1 MSSSSFCTIFICTLI
16 FKTHSSM
23 RSRCG
28 VDSIIL
34 LYSKYFCIC
43 FCNGNEIHDNVCGPK
58 RLKATPKN
66 RPLNLSL
73 TPGHSWFIKFSD
85 VSGCICK
92 SKISMILLTLNIQS
106 DKEIKGKIKQLFS

>member
-1 MSSSSFCTIFICTLI
+1 
-16 FKTHSSM
+16 M

-34 LYSKYFCIC
+34 LYSKYFSIC

-73 TPGHSWFIKFSD
+73 TPGHS
-85 VSGCICK
+85 
-92 SKISMILLTLNIQS
+92 
-106 DKEIKGKIKQLFS
+106 